1 MSTNPTTFIKNGQL
15 EKKENEC
22 KKITNSCIQM
32 EQVPFKFQGVI
43 MTSEDGLTK
52 FGEVCDDS
60 FVNINQFKCDYD
72 NGRLLF
78 NPSQEG
84 QSVKYSYYGT
94 GYTLISAD
102 RICYTNGNGIITLK
116 QMLEQVMSTSDIY
129 KITKQIEEMKANT
142 DEALKNIKNA
152 MDEENIRKINEEERK
167 AKIEQIMEIVNAFTV
182 CEEYNPSKKYKR
194 FNKVIYEGALYE
206 CVKDCDNILPTTR
219 EYWICISMIKANDNN
234 EGNGVIITEKPIK
247 LKKNQVAFVRLKIN
261 NAPR

>member
-1 MSTNPTTFIKNGQL
+1 MSTNPTTFIKNGKL

-102 RICYTNGNGIITLK
+102 RICYTNNTNIVTLK
-116 QMLEQVMSTSDIY
+116 QKIDEIIASANMEELIKKNEEIKLTMESIQKTVNDIIKSSNDKIVVNTSTNDIRLN
-129 KITKQIEEMKANT
+129 KNQIEIQF
-142 DEALKNIKNA
+142 L
-152 MDEENIRKINEEERK
+152 
-167 AKIEQIMEIVNAFTV
+167 
-182 CEEYNPSKKYKR
+182 
-194 FNKVIYEGALYE
+194 
-206 CVKDCDNILPTTR
+206 
-219 EYWICISMIKANDNN
+219 
-234 EGNGVIITEKPIK
+234 
-247 LKKNQVAFVRLKIN
+247 
-261 NAPR
+261 